1 MSTERQFPPE
11 VLTSPDEARL
21 AYYDAYTMG
30 HPYLDEAFEMLK
42 PIIRN
47 AGESRVIFIVGP
59 TGVGKTKLR
68 LLAEKWLIEENLAT
82 LQTDRGRIPVASV
95 EAVLHKS
102 GLFNAKDHL
111 KRSLFALQ
119 EPERLVEHKIDYGV
133 RGIRRNEDGQI
144 VIESIILETELGWA
158 LEQALKHRRP
168 YIFFIDEAHHMLAVA
183 SGRKLTDVPEAIKS
197 LANRTEVVHGL
208 LGTYELLTL
217 HDIGDQ
223 LSRRS
228 VYIHIPRYNAEFIE
242 DREIWQSVVWGFQLQ
257 IPTVEPPDFLSNWE
271 YLYERSLGCVG
282 IFKNWS
288 RNALADALF
297 GGAKTV
303 TLKHLEQR
311 ALSVGQCR
319 NILKKIQEGEKRYAD
334 IEGKVEELRNELGL
348 GLKPT
353 SRRNP
358 RSMTSR
364 KPQEEGT
371 TKSRGRNTG
380 VGQRNPKRDQVGVG
394 KNAG

>member
-1 MSTERQFPPE
+1 MSTDRQFPLE
-11 VLTSPDEARL
+11 LLEQSQSARL

-30 HPYLDEAFEMLK
+30 HPHLDAAFETLK
-42 PIIRN
+42 PLIRHS
-47 AGESRVIFIVGP
+47 GDSRVIFIVGP

-68 LLAEKWLIEENLAT
+68 LLAQKWVIEELLAESE
-82 LQTDRGRIPVASV
+82 TDRGRIPIASV
-95 EAVLHKS
+95 EAVLQKS

-111 KRSLFALQ
+111 KRSLYTLN
-119 EPERLVEHKIDYGV
+119 EPQQLVDHKINYGV
-133 RGIRRNEDGQI
+133 RGIYRNDSGQI
-144 VIESIILETELGWA
+144 VIKPQILETELGWA

-168 YIFFIDEAHHMLAVA
+168 KIFFIDEAHHMLAAA

-197 LANRTEVVHGL
+197 LANRTEVLHGL

-228 VYIHIPRYNAEFIE
+228 VYIHLPRYNAKFTE

-257 IPTVEPPDFLSNWE
+257 IPTVKEPDFLSNWE

-288 RNALADALF
+288 LNAYADAIDER
-297 GGAKTV
+297 ASTV

-319 NILKKIQEGEKRYAD
+319 NILKKIKEGESRYGEISGE
-334 IEGKVEELRNELGL
+334 IETLRTELDLGKE
-348 GLKPT
+348 PI
-353 SRRNP
+353 SRGNSGSRP
-358 RSMTSR
+358 SR
-364 KPQEEGT
+364 KPQREV
-371 TKSRGRNTG
+371 TKSQGRKRS
-380 VGQRNPKRDQVGVG
+380 VGQRNPKRDQIGVD
-394 KNAG
+394 KNAR